1 MHKYF
6 IWRKSKLVIADKNNT
21 IIYEGNDIGD
31 VDVEGEEYKET
42 VPEKAPEKS
51 KKEETPKTG
60 SNSFIEFSAIAIAI
74 SSMAIIVL
82 KRKDLSC

>member
-1 MHKYF
+1 MSNMEEEYLPALKMYM
-6 IWRKSKLVIADKNNT
+6 
-21 IIYEGNDIGD
+21 NDIGD